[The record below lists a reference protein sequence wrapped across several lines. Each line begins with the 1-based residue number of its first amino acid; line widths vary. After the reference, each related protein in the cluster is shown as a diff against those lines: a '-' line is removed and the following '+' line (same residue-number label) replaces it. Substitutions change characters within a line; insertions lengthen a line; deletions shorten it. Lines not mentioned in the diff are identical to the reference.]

1 MMLRREYCRAVE
13 YLNQNVP
20 EEKKLR
26 FIHWDFHKF
35 AKRFSSASWLPSNIC
50 KLVLVHMLM
59 FDVSHFTF
67 QQICKCTGCFRKSC
81 G

>member
-35 AKRFSSASWLPSNIC
+35 AKRFSSASWLASNLC
-50 KLVLVHMLM
+50 KLVLVHIA
-59 FDVSHFTF
+59 DVSHTTF
-67 QQICKCTGCFRKSC
+67 SANLQMY
-81 G
+81 

>member
-1 MMLRREYCRAVE
+1 MMLRREYFNAVG

-35 AKRFSSASWLPSNIC
+35 AKRFT
-50 KLVLVHMLM
+50 LVLDK
-59 FDVSHFTF
+59 F
-67 QQICKCTGCFRKSC
+67 QICLS
-81 G
+81 

>member
-1 MMLRREYCRAVE
+1 MLRREYFAAVG

-35 AKRFSSASWLPSNIC
+35 AKRFSSYPLATFEFRQISACAHAN
-50 KLVLVHMLM
+50 
-59 FDVSHFTF
+59 VSHSALSANLQMYWVF
-67 QQICKCTGCFRKSC
+67 
-81 G
+81 

>member
-1 MMLRREYCRAVE
+1 MMLRREYFNAVG

-35 AKRFSSASWLPSNIC
+35 AKRFSSAYCYLQIYANLC
-50 KLVLVHMLM
+50 VFNMLI
-59 FDVSHFTF
+59 FHTLLC
-67 QQICKCTGCFRKSC
+67 Q
-81 G
+81 

>member
-1 MMLRREYCRAVE
+1 MMLRREYFNAVG

-35 AKRFSSASWLPSNIC
+35 AKRFSNASC
-50 KLVLVHMLM
+50 
-59 FDVSHFTF
+59 
-67 QQICKCTGCFRKSC
+67 
-81 G
+81 